1 MEETEMPGVV
11 PRDAGTPDQRGKRE
25 RERERERDYAER
37 EQEREKVEGRWI
49 KKKGGLRGGSEDVET
64 KKETI
69 ELLPTQ
75 RLSYLMIYSSVPE
88 SR

>member
-1 MEETEMPGVV
+1 MFREMVDREMVERRSARRKEDKEEERWTGGGTE
-11 PRDAGTPDQRGKRE
+11 DE
-25 RERERERDYAER
+25 
-37 EQEREKVEGRWI
+37 
-49 KKKGGLRGGSEDVET
+49 ET

>member
-1 MEETEMPGVV
+1 MLERRATEEN
-11 PRDAGTPDQRGKRE
+11 E
-25 RERERERDYAER
+25 RAKKR
-37 EQEREKVEGRWI
+37 EQERKKVEGR
-49 KKKGGLRGGSEDVET
+49 RREDKEERWTGEGPGDEET

-75 RLSYLMIYSSVPE
+75 RLSYLMIYSSVSE